1 MAGAPCRPGRAVL
14 DFALSRGPAPCDL
27 LVPRRFAPTSGPGSL
42 AGEPRLANRPSPRG
56 STPLQFDNRPNS
68 NGRPEGGGRRRRSR
82 RNRQRFEGNPP
93 QQQQDV
99 FTQPEFPQPV
109 GPPLLS
115 ADQLAEMSKAELN
128 ELAKTFEIEN
138 PTKIKKDDLVAQIL
152 EIQAQRSGLEKA
164 NGVLDI
170 LPEGYGFLRREGYLV
185 GAEDI
190 YISQSQIRRFELRRG
205 DLVAGQVRKP
215 KENEKYYGIVKVETV
230 NGYAPESIAN
240 RRIFED
246 LTPEP
251 PAQRFVLETRGDVA
265 LRALDLFAPLGKG
278 QRALLLA
285 PPRANDAALFGRIAR
300 AIEAKGDAHVILLL
314 LDERPEAVTHL
325 QRTLDVEVVATTF
338 EEHPDNHVTT
348 AELVFERA
356 KRLAELGQDAVVLV
370 SSLTRLVR
378 AYAAL
383 GHHKGTMTQ
392 LDPALLQRPK
402 RLFGTARAV
411 EGGGSLTVLATLA
424 QGVSPLDALLL
435 EEFGPMANAEI
446 VIDRELAEAR
456 ANPPFDLVRS
466 GNAYEEQLLS
476 EIALHKTTDVR
487 RLLASSPNGEAS
499 QRICAALGRTKT
511 NEEFVTS
518 FDLKKV

>member
-1 MAGAPCRPGRAVL
+1 ML

-42 AGEPRLANRPSPRG
+42 AGEPRFANRPSPRG
-56 STPLQFDNRPNS
+56 SLPLQFDNRPNQ

-82 RNRQRFEGNPP
+82 RNRQRFEGNAP
-93 QQQQDV
+93 QQQHDV

-185 GAEDI
+185 GADDI

-240 RRIFED
+240 RRIFEE
-246 LTPEP
+246 LNAEP
-251 PAQRFVLETRGDVA
+251 PTQRFTLETRGDVA
-265 LRALDLFAPLGKG
+265 TRAIDLFAPLGKG

-285 PPRANDAALFGRIAR
+285 PPRANEAALMVRLAR
-300 AIEAKGDAHVILLL
+300 AIEAHGDAHVIVLLI
-314 LDERPEAVTHL
+314 DERPEAVTHL
-325 QRTLDVEVVATTF
+325 QRALDVEVVATTF

-370 SSLTRLVR
+370 SSFTRLVR

-383 GHHKGTMTQ
+383 AHHKGNAAQ
-392 LDPALLQRPK
+392 IDPALLQRPK

-411 EGGGSLTVLATLA
+411 EGGGSFTVLAALSA
-424 QGVSPLDALLL
+424 GGSAFDALLL
-435 EEFGPMANAEI
+435 DELGPMANAE
-446 VIDRELAEAR
+446 VVLARELTETR
-456 ANPPFDLVRS
+456 AYPPIDLIRS

-476 EIALHKTTDVR
+476 EIALHKVSDLR
-487 RLLASSPNGEAS
+487 RLLANVSSVEAS
-499 QRICAALGRTKT
+499 QRIYAALARTKT
-511 NEEFVTS
+511 NDEFVTS

>member
-1 MAGAPCRPGRAVL
+1 VRSSRSSAPRA
-14 DFALSRGPAPCDL
+14 A
-27 LVPRRFAPTSGPGSL
+27 SGPGSL
-42 AGEPRLANRPSPRG
+42 AGEPRSAERPSPQG
-56 STPLQFDNRPNS
+56 STPLQFDNRPNN

-82 RNRQRFEGNPP
+82 RNRQRFNDNAP
-93 QQQQDV
+93 QTQQHDV

-115 ADQLAEMSKAELN
+115 AEQLAEMSKAELN

-185 GAEDI
+185 GGDDI

-205 DLVAGQVRKP
+205 DLVAGQVRRP

-230 NGYAPESIAN
+230 NGYAPETITG

-246 LTPEP
+246 LAAEP
-251 PAQRFVLETRGDVA
+251 PLQRFVLETRGDLA
-265 LRALDLFAPLGKG
+265 SRAIDLFAPLGKG
-278 QRALLLA
+278 QRALLVA
-285 PPRANDAALFGRIAR
+285 PPRANDAALLTRMAR
-300 AIEAKGDAHVILLL
+300 AIEANQADARVIVLLI
-314 LDERPEAVTHL
+314 DERPEAVTHL

-338 EEHPDNHVTT
+338 EEHPDNHVAT

-370 SSLTRLVR
+370 SSFTRLVR
-378 AYAAL
+378 AYVAVS
-383 GHHKGTMTQ
+383 HHKGNPA
-392 LDPALLQRPK
+392 LVDPAVLQRPK
-402 RLFGTARAV
+402 RLFGSARAL
-411 EGGGSLTVLATLA
+411 EGGGSLTVVGT
-424 QGVSPLDALLL
+424 VSDGASAFDALVLDEL
-435 EEFGPMANAEI
+435 SPAANAD
-446 VIDRELAEAR
+446 VVLARELAAAR
-456 ANPPFDLVRS
+456 AFPPVDLVRS
-466 GNAYEEQLLS
+466 GNWYEEQLLS
-476 EIALHKTTDVR
+476 EIALHKVGDLR
-487 RLLASSPNGEAS
+487 RLLANVSSVEAS
-499 QRICAALGRTKT
+499 ERIYAALGRTKT
-511 NEEFVTS
+511 NDDFVTA